1 MSQSGKK
8 SLNILP
14 SKDLQ
19 TSHKF
24 KQKKDLFDFLN
35 MIVFLFS
42 LK

>member
-8 SLNILP
+8 SLNILL

-24 KQKKDLFDFLN
+24 KQKDLFDFLN
-35 MIVFLFS
+35 IIVFLFS